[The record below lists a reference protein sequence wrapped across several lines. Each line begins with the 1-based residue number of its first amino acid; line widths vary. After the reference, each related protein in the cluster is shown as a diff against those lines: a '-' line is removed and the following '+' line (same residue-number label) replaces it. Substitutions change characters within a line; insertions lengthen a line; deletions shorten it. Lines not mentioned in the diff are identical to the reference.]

1 MSDWIETSWSALGMV
16 LISALA
22 VYAWII
28 VLTRISG
35 LRSFSKMSGFDFALT
50 VATGSVA
57 GAIFIAKDPPLMQGL
72 FALLVL
78 FSMQMAVAA
87 IRRRSA
93 MVEKLVDNRPRLIM
107 WQGEMIDTQM
117 RRAKITRADLIAKLR
132 EANVTSPG
140 QIHAVVAE
148 TTGDVS
154 VLHGHGDAALSS
166 AILGDVIGIE
176 PYRHLLKD

>member
-1 MSDWIETSWSALGMV
+1 
-16 LISALA
+16 
-22 VYAWII
+22 
-28 VLTRISG
+28 
-35 LRSFSKMSGFDFALT
+35 
-50 VATGSVA
+50 
-57 GAIFIAKDPPLMQGL
+57 MQGL